1 MFGGGVLMIRTIFVL
16 ILGVLITI
24 LLACGISAYHSN
36 KPMGKSVCVLSL
48 VVIPPLLGNII
59 IIAATTNWF
68 STVGQYIYHIGLDMI
83 MFALIGFTYNYCRID
98 NRSLKGFHLYSR
110 FLYALLTVDIV
121 QLLLNP
127 ILGNAF
133 NLQEIEAYGSA
144 YFVMIPHLGMKYHRI
159 ICYSCVFLATFV
171 FLYMS
176 VIVPRIY
183 RERYA
188 VILISLVIGTL
199 WRTVYVFSRAPI
211 DRSMLGFAAC
221 GILIFYFCIYY
232 RPVRLLDSM
241 LANIVSE
248 MDEAIFLFDLDGK
261 CIWINEPGK
270 EMVKVYDGNFNQ
282 VLINLKE
289 FIGDIE
295 GIPERRH
302 VDYSIDS
309 DAGVRYY
316 TLEKNSCFENTGK
329 VHGSYLKVRDVT
341 DEKLKIEDEFYAYNH
356 DMLTGLYTK
365 EYLYEKV
372 SDRIAKGDTDNFC
385 IAYIDVRDF
394 KIVNDVF
401 GRSFGDFALCTM
413 AEWIREHAGNTSIYG
428 RMGGDSFGV
437 FLPKS
442 GVKQDELENDL
453 ANFVIRRGDKE
464 YHIVIHMG
472 FCDIEE
478 VDDVSIL
485 FDRAHLAIAAIK
497 DEFKQHLAFYDSSMR
512 EKLKYSQVISA
523 QLGTAIRENQIV
535 PYLQPIVDTDGK
547 IVGAEALARWI
558 HPTQGFMNPGSFIPM
573 FEENGLIVD
582 VDKHIWRTACK
593 ILGSWKATHPDI
605 FISVNISPKDFFLTD
620 VLSDIKAFAKEFDI
634 NHQNLR
640 IEVTETSMMSNTD
653 GRMKILEDFRK
664 NDFIVEMDDFGSG
677 YSSLNML
684 KDMPVDVLKIDM
696 KFLGKTED
704 QERANK
710 IVKNVIRLSDDLG
723 ILSLTEGVET
733 EEQFEM
739 LKQMGCTLFQGF
751 YFSKPVPLKDFE
763 GMIS

>member
-1 MFGGGVLMIRTIFVL
+1 
-16 ILGVLITI
+16 
-24 LLACGISAYHSN
+24 
-36 KPMGKSVCVLSL
+36 
-48 VVIPPLLGNII
+48 
-59 IIAATTNWF
+59 
-68 STVGQYIYHIGLDMI
+68 
-83 MFALIGFTYNYCRID
+83 
-98 NRSLKGFHLYSR
+98 
-110 FLYALLTVDIV
+110 
-121 QLLLNP
+121 
-127 ILGNAF
+127 
-133 NLQEIEAYGSA
+133 
-144 YFVMIPHLGMKYHRI
+144 
-159 ICYSCVFLATFV
+159 
-171 FLYMS
+171 MS
-176 VIVPRIY
+176 VTVPRIY

-270 EMVKVYDGNFNQ
+270 EMAKVYDGNFDQ

-295 GIPERRH
+295 GIPEKRH

-309 DAGVRYY
+309 DAGVKYY

-413 AEWIREHAGNTSIYG
+413 AEWIREHAGKTSIYG

-464 YHIVIHMG
+464 HHIVIHMG

-497 DEFKQHLAFYDSSMR
+497 DEFKQHLAFYESSMR
-512 EKLKYSQVISA
+512 EKVKYSLDISA

-558 HPTQGFMNPGSFIPM
+558 HPTQGFMNPGSFIPI
-573 FEENGLIVD
+573 FEENGMIVD

-593 ILGSWKATHPDI
+593 ILDSWKATHPDL

-620 VLSDIKAFAKEFDI
+620 VLVDIKDFAEEFDI
-634 NHQNLR
+634 NPQNLR

-739 LKQMGCTLFQGF
+739 LKQMGCMLFQGF